1 MAYRDVYPHSEF
13 RKLIDLLN
21 KEREEKPKDR
31 IYQSQDPKKIN
42 WKAYHNSQINNILES
57 IRFINEEVDRCNNPP
72 KKVGKPIDAKLYAKI
87 VLACELFGLTERNAQ
102 GFLILFGQHLGILEE
117 IDDRVIGNAY
127 EKIEVAFILKQIFER
142 NKNSNGDLMGD
153 GTALETSRKQ
163 NYGKEKLTLKEFLT
177 SIIDSREIVQAFEF
191 SNDDELT
198 AMKSL
203 IEQVKGEKL
212 KLDSGFNCRELVE
225 RIAELG
231 MLPYV
236 YPKRINNIDG
246 SYPWKEMYLEFC
258 TDIIMWLQEYFQ
270 RCHCESFHS
279 SIKRVFGIIR
289 KRRNHS
295 KFVQVMARI
304 ILHNRARLSYFKKI
318 KK

>member
-1 MAYRDVYPHSEF
+1 MAYREVYPHSEF

-21 KEREEKPKDR
+21 KEREEKPENR
-31 IYQSQDPKKIN
+31 IYQYKKPKKIN
-42 WKAYHNSQINNILES
+42 WKAYHNSQINNIVES
-57 IRFINEEVDRCNNPP
+57 IKFIREEVERCNDPP
-72 KKVGKPIDAKLYAKI
+72 RKVGKPIDAKLYTKL

-142 NKNSNGDLMGD
+142 NKDSNGDLMGD

-163 NYGKEKLTLKEFLT
+163 NYGKEKLTL
-177 SIIDSREIVQAFEF
+177 QAFEF

-198 AMKSL
+198 AMKGL
-203 IEQVKGEKL
+203 IEQVEGEKL
-212 KLDSGFNCRELVE
+212 RLDSGFNCRELVE

-236 YPKRINNIDG
+236 YPKKINNING
-246 SYPWKEMYLEFC
+246 SDPWKEMYLEFC

-295 KFVQVMARI
+295 KFVQVMARL

-318 KK
+318 R